1 MYRESGLENQRRR
14 RPKTEMFVNILRFIS
29 NYGQFGG
36 IQIPKLM
43 YLCYVEHSRLREFLA
58 SLTDKKLLC
67 YYEKTRRYKI
77 TQKGMRFLENYKPVG
92 GLLNATKRVR

>member
-1 MYRESGLENQRRR
+1 MDRDSGLENQRRQ
-14 RPKTEMFVNILRFIS
+14 RPNREAFVDILRFIS

-43 YLCYVEHSRLREFLA
+43 YLCYVEHSRLKDFLA
-58 SLTDKKLLC
+58 SLTEKKLLC

-77 TQKGMRFLENYKPVG
+77 TQKGMRFLKNYKPVG
-92 GLLNATKRVR
+92 GLLNAT

>member
-14 RPKTEMFVNILRFIS
+14 RPKTEMFVDILRFIS

-77 TQKGMRFLENYKPVG
+77 TQKDMRFLGNYKPVG
-92 GLLNATKRVR
+92 GLLNAT

>member
-1 MYRESGLENQRRR
+1 MYRESGLENQRRQC
-14 RPKTEMFVNILRFIS
+14 PKTEVFVDILRFIS

-43 YLCYVEHSRLREFLA
+43 YLCYVEHSKLRDFLA
-58 SLTDKKLLC
+58 SLTEKKLLC

-77 TQKGMRFLENYKPVG
+77 TQKGMRFLENYK
-92 GLLNATKRVR
+92 

>member
-14 RPKTEMFVNILRFIS
+14 RPKTEMFVDILRFIS
-29 NYGQFGG
+29 KYGQFGG

-58 SLTDKKLLC
+58 SLTEKKLLC

-77 TQKGMRFLENYKPVG
+77 TQKGVRFLENYKPVG
-92 GLLNATKRVR
+92 GLLNAT

>member
-1 MYRESGLENQRRR
+1 MERVSGLENQRRQ
-14 RPKTEMFVNILRFIS
+14 RPKTEVFVDILRYIS

-43 YLCYVEHSRLREFLA
+43 YLCYVEHNRLRDFLT
-58 SLTDKKLLC
+58 SLTEKKLLY

-77 TQKGMRFLENYKPVG
+77 TQKGMRFLENHKPVG
-92 GLLNATKRVR
+92 GLLNAT